1 MKHER
6 SLKPATNAS
15 PIATVDATLNARS
28 NLRTPLTG
36 IFIITAIFGLY
47 FGREILLP
55 VAMAFLIALTF
66 RPTIRFL
73 ANHHMPPWL
82 AATAFMTA
90 LIGGCLMVIYFLIDP
105 ITALINDAPL
115 YAEIYADKVKGIRS
129 SIDAFVAMTNKIQSA
144 AAPAITD
151 PAQEVVVHQSALTA
165 YVAQNTGYSAG
176 VMSTIILTLVIA
188 GFLMASGD
196 LFYAKLVRVLPTL
209 TNKKRALRI
218 VYDVEHEVSSY
229 LLIVTAINMGLGVC
243 VAGTFYGLGMPMPLL
258 WGCLVFALNFI
269 PYLGAACGIG
279 LSAFMAM
286 VTFDSL
292 GFALLVP
299 LSYAIWNGI
308 ENQFVSP
315 LFLSRRLQLN
325 SIAILLALAFW
336 TWIWGIAGTMI
347 AVPILVT
354 FKVFCDHLESLV
366 GIGEFLSEKHP
377 KDD

>member
-1 MKHER
+1 MKHEPPT
-6 SLKPATNAS
+6 KPATKAS

-28 NLRTPLTG
+28 NLRIPLTG

-47 FGREILLP
+47 FGREFLLP

-105 ITALINDAPL
+105 ITALINDAPH
-115 YAEIYADKVKGIRS
+115 YAEIFADKVKGIRS
-129 SIDAFVAMTNKIQSA
+129 SVDAFVAITNKIQSA

-151 PAQEVVVHQSALTA
+151 TAQEVVVRQSALTA
-165 YVAQNTGYSAG
+165 YVAQITGYSASA
-176 VMSTIILTLVIA
+176 MSTIILTLVIA

-209 TNKKRALRI
+209 TDKKRALRI
-218 VYDVEHEVSSY
+218 VYDVEREVSSY

-258 WGCLVFALNFI
+258 WGFLVFSLNFI

-279 LSAFMAM
+279 LSAFMAL

-325 SIAILLALAFW
+325 SVAILLALAFW
-336 TWIWGIAGTMI
+336 TWIWGIAGTMM

-354 FKVFCDHLESLV
+354 FKVFCDHLESLA

-377 KDD
+377 EDD